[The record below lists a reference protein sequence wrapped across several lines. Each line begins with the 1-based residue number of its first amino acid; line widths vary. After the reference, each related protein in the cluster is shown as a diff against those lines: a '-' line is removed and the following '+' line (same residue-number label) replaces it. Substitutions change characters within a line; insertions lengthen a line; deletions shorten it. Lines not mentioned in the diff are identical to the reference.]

1 MLILVLVYL
10 GILGYTNIV
19 PGLACVLVNC
29 KRSGWDWKHS
39 SSAFSPKCMPGR
51 FRDEREIRF
60 FRAGTS
66 CNAMIRK
73 WCMWLFN
80 CCTWNCFKA
89 CKQVQDAHL
98 FFDDAIFYGE
108 KAEFG
113 GDSCS
118 YCTEV
123 VCVNFIL
130 NNISAVPFC
139 GCWEISLWS
148 ALGCADRR
156 ERKWLDS
163 RIRWKSRVPAE
174 WVYYRAQTGTFFKV
188 VMCVLN
194 VCTCFLFSP
203 SIRFCTIRNML
214 ETSPEA
220 VFGGHRV
227 KFTGTVCDFYVGVH
241 FPNQFFNVITLGMW
255 SFFGFASRREGR
267 WLDGNIESLHKT
279 EGGMVAPLL
288 MNAAAHVATSSR
300 MVNTPPAL
308 PVVAA
313 VVVHP
318 ANISRVDTTGL
329 LSTEA
334 RLTALY
340 RMNDPTKVAAVI
352 AEKFRGNEAQLFS
365 LLIRKYGEEAIDAS
379 DAAALGELTGEV

>member
-1 MLILVLVYL
+1 LLILVLIYL
-10 GILGYTNIV
+10 GSLGGTNIV
-19 PGLACVLVNC
+19 PGLACVLINC

-51 FRDEREIRF
+51 FTDGREFRF

-66 CNAMIRK
+66 LNAAIRK
-73 WCMWLFN
+73 SCMGLFN

-123 VCVNFIL
+123 VCVNSIL
-130 NNISAVPFC
+130 NNLSAVPFC

-174 WVYYRAQTGTFFKV
+174 WVYYQAQTGTFFKV
-188 VMCVLN
+188 VMFVLN
-194 VCTCFLFSP
+194 FCTCFLFSP

-267 WLDGNIESLHKT
+267 WLDGNLESLHKT

-288 MNAAAHVATSSR
+288 MNAAAHVATQ
-300 MVNTPPAL
+300 
-308 PVVAA
+308 
-313 VVVHP
+313 HH
-318 ANISRVDTTGL
+318 ISRVDTTGL

-340 RMNDPTKVAAVI
+340 RMNDPTKDAAVV
-352 AEKFRGNEAQLFS
+352 AEKFRRGGFGDESQLFS
-365 LLIRKYGEEAIDAS
+365 LLIQKYGQEAIDAS
-379 DAAALGELTGEV
+379 DAAALDELMDEV